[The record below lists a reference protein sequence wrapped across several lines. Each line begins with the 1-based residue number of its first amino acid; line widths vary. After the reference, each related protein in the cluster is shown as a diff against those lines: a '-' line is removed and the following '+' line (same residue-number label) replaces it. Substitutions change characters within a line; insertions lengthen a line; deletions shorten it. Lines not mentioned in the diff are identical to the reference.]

1 MYNYDWNPYAID
13 PTQYI
18 SQALQP
24 MQGGQPQMA
33 QAQPEQ
39 KYFGPAHQ
47 ALSNYFTQSLGQQ
60 VNIPG
65 LLGAMQNNPELA
77 QQIGGLLNTS
87 YTPPAPKP
95 YHVDWKAAQDVA
107 NRMPQNYVGDPM
119 SYKAGFEPSGYV
131 FPEPQTEAPARVQ
144 PE

>member
-13 PTQYI
+13 PSRYI
-18 SQALQP
+18 TQALEP

-33 QAQPEQ
+33 QAKPEQ
-39 KYFGPAHQ
+39 KYFGPAHE

-60 VNIPG
+60 MSVPG
-65 LLGAMQNNPELA
+65 LLGVMQNNPALA
-77 QQIGGLLNTS
+77 QQIGGLLSAS
-87 YTPPAPKP
+87 YTPQAYTP
-95 YHVDWKAAQDVA
+95 YRIDWKAAQDVA

-119 SYKAGFEPSGYV
+119 SYKAGFEPTGTPTPVVS
-131 FPEPQTEAPARVQ
+131 EPAPARVQ

>member
-1 MYNYDWNPYAID
+1 MYNYNWNPYAID

-87 YTPPAPKP
+87 YTPPAPTP
-95 YHVDWKAAQDVA
+95 YRVDWKAAQDVA

-119 SYKAGFEPSGYV
+119 SYKTGFEPSGYV
-131 FPEPQTEAPARVQ
+131 APAPQTEAPARVQ
-144 PE
+144 AE